1 MQSPQDVGN
10 TFSRAWQLL
19 SANWIII
26 VPAIVVGIIC
36 AILVGFI
43 TFTGGAASIG
53 AGALAGG
60 GAALGG
66 LLLTGLLL
74 AVIGALAYV
83 ITISY
88 TTGMADAAWRTGTAT
103 LADGSAALSSRGS
116 NVFVAAILYFILMVV
131 AFMLAPFTIF
141 LSVLAFVLFF
151 LYTFAAVIVGGT
163 PGGAALGE
171 SARIAMANFASTLLV
186 VVLLILAGIVGAALS
201 RIFHGIPF
209 IGPIVQYVIQNVILA
224 YATLV
229 IVGEYIKVRTPV
241 AATVTGTSNPPTVPP
256 V

>member
-26 VPAIVVGIIC
+26 VPGVVVGIVA
-36 AILVGFI
+36 AIVIGFI
-43 TFTGGAASIG
+43 GFTGGAASLG
-53 AGALAGG
+53 AGSLAGG

-66 LLLTGLLL
+66 IFLTGLLI
-74 AVIGALAYV
+74 AIVGALAYV

-103 LADGSAALSSRGS
+103 LADGSAALTSRGS
-116 NVFVAAILYFILMVV
+116 NVFIAAILYFILAVV
-131 AFMLAPFTIF
+131 AVM
-141 LSVLAFVLFF
+141 LSVVTFGLAGLAFALFF

-163 PGGAALGE
+163 PGGQALGE
-171 SARIAMANFASTLLV
+171 SARIVMANFVSTLLV
-186 VVLLILAGIVGAALS
+186 VVLLCVAFLIGAMVS
-201 RIFHGIPF
+201 RLFHGIPF
-209 IGPIVQYVIQNVILA
+209 LGGIVQYVIQNVILA
-224 YATLV
+224 YASLV

-241 AATVTGTSNPPTVPP
+241 AVAAAGPVNPPTVPP

>member
-19 SANWIII
+19 TANWIII
-26 VPAIVVGIIC
+26 VPGVVVGVIC
-36 AILVGFI
+36 AILAGFVV
-43 TFTGGAASIG
+43 FTGGAASLG

-66 LLLTGLLL
+66 VFLTGLLT
-74 AVIGALAYV
+74 AAIFALAYV
-83 ITISY
+83 ITITY

-116 NVFVAAILYFILMVV
+116 NVAVAAILYFILAVV
-131 AFMLAPFTIF
+131 AVMLSIVTFGLAG
-141 LSVLAFVLFF
+141 LAFALFF
-151 LYTFAAVIVGGT
+151 LYTFAAVIVGGV
-163 PGGAALGE
+163 PGAQALGE
-171 SARIAMANFASTLLV
+171 SARIVMANFGATLLV
-186 VVLLILAGIVGAALS
+186 VVLLCVAAIVGAMVS
-201 RIFHGIPF
+201 RIFQGVPF
-209 IGPIVQYVIQNVILA
+209 LGSIIQYVIQNIILA

-241 AATVTGTSNPPTVPP
+241 AAAVAGTTNPPTVPP

>member
-26 VPAIVVGIIC
+26 VPGVVVGIVA
-36 AILVGFI
+36 AILIGFVGL
-43 TFTGGAASIG
+43 TGGAASLG
-53 AGALAGG
+53 AGSLAGG

-66 LLLTGLLL
+66 IFLTGLLI

-116 NVFVAAILYFILMVV
+116 NVFVAAILYFILAVV
-131 AFMLAPFTIF
+131 AVM
-141 LSVLAFVLFF
+141 LSVVTFGLAGLAFALFF
-151 LYTFAAVIVGGT
+151 LYTFAAVIVGGV
-163 PGGAALGE
+163 PGGQALGE
-171 SARIAMANFASTLLV
+171 SARIVMANFVSTLLV
-186 VVLLILAGIVGAALS
+186 VILLCVAFLIGAMVA
-201 RIFHGIPF
+201 RIFHGVPF
-209 IGPIVQYVIQNVILA
+209 IGGIVQYVIQNVILA
-224 YATLV
+224 YASLV

-241 AATVTGTSNPPTVPP
+241 AVAAAGPTNPPTVPP